1 MGEQRTPPAALRFAA
16 VYACE
21 PSLFDWFEQIVAP
34 AWGEVEL
41 RSPIWATDET
51 GYYHRTM
58 GASVVKRLFAFERP
72 MSLDELVP
80 DKEAAGLWER
90 QGAAAF
96 PDAPERPINID
107 SGYLTEAKLV
117 LATTKDREHRL
128 HVARGMYAEVTAWY
142 RRDGWRF
149 PDWTYP
155 DYRRPEVIEFLE
167 LARRTLRRR
176 LGRREPTRKGSSRKD
191 DA

>member
-1 MGEQRTPPAALRFAA
+1 MGEQRTPLAALRFAA
-16 VYACE
+16 VYAYE
-21 PSLFDWFEQIVAP
+21 PSIFDWFERIVAP
-34 AWGEVEL
+34 TWGEVEL

-80 DKEAAGLWER
+80 DKEAAGGWER
-90 QGAAAF
+90 DGAAAF
-96 PDAPERPINID
+96 PAAPPRPINID

-155 DYRRPEVIEFLE
+155 DYRRPEVVEFLE

-176 LGRREPTRKGSSRKD
+176 LGRREPIGRRSSSAD
-191 DA
+191 ES